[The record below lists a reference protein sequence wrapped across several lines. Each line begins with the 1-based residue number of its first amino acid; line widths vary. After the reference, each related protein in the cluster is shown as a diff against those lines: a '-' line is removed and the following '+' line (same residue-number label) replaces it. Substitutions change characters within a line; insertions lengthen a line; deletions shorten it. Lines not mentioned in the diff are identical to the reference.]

1 MSSSTKKM
9 PTARNRKGPAGEYA
23 PIKDGDGKAVGRRVR
38 FVKIGLG
45 KSKQAQLDRSFPAG
59 AAYGLTEESVKRLRA
74 IERGRRMMESDLM
87 AAGGT
92 LSTQEVADHLEISP
106 QAVDKQRQAGRLLA
120 VTNPQGHFRYPAF
133 QFTRP
138 QVRQHLQAVL
148 SRLDEDS
155 PFVKLNW
162 LLNPDSRLGAA
173 PVDLLDRGDVEPVLR
188 AADAFGHHVP
198 S

>member
-1 MSSSTKKM
+1 MSSTPKKLIS
-9 PTARNRKGPAGEYA
+9 RRSHKGLGAGSGGA
-23 PIKDGDGKAVGRRVR
+23 LSGR
-38 FVKIGLG
+38 IPGLG
-45 KSKQAQLDRSFPAG
+45 KTGQLKNKRAKSLPSGEAFR
-59 AAYGLTEESVKRLRA
+59 LTEESAKRLRA
-74 IERGRRMMESDLM
+74 IERGRQMMERDLK

-92 LSTQEVADHLEISP
+92 LSTQEVADHLEISA

-120 VTNPQGHFRYPAF
+120 VTNSQGHFRYPAF

-198 S
+198 G